1 MIDEFL
7 LEERYIE
14 NQLHQQSELVEKQ
27 RQESKAEIEQL
38 TAEKREIEARID
50 TSSELLVNGRIAKE
64 KITIKLRE
72 DEQRLRDLQGRIIKQ
87 EGIKAAPTL
96 RT

>member
-27 RQESKAEIEQL
+27 RQESK
-38 TAEKREIEARID
+38 AEKREIEARID

-87 EGIKAAPTL
+87 EGIKAAPTQ